1 MKFSSIILL
10 GVTAVV
16 VALTGCTKKSP
27 SDSAAGS
34 GAVLKFTAIPDQ
46 NKVALQAKFDPVAE
60 YLTEKLG
67 VTCEYVPST
76 DYSAS
81 VQMFEA
87 GDVHIAWFGGLTG
100 VQAMHNVKGARAI
113 AQGLADPNF
122 MSYFIAHK
130 DTGLTASESF
140 PKAMAGKTFTFGSNK
155 STSGRLM
162 PEYFIRENTGKS
174 PEEFFG
180 QKPGFSGAHDF
191 TIDLVASGQVQV
203 GAVNFKTYDSWAE
216 KAGSDTEAC
225 RIIWKTPTYYDYNFT
240 AHPALETLFGDGFTD
255 RLQSALIEMDG
266 ALAKSAF
273 NREKLITAKN
283 SDFETIVKVATD
295 LGFLR

>member
-1 MKFSSIILL
+1 MA
-10 GVTAVV
+10 AVA
-16 VALTGCTKKSP
+16 VALTSCTKKS
-27 SDSAAGS
+27 DSAS
-34 GAVLKFTAIPDQ
+34 GELPVLKFTAIKDKD
-46 NKVALQAKFDPVAE
+46 KVALKAKFDPVAA

-67 VTCEYVPST
+67 VTFEYVPST

-87 GDVHIAWFGGLTG
+87 GDVHLAWFGGLTG
-100 VQAMHNVKGARAI
+100 VTAMHNVKGARAI
-113 AQGLADPNF
+113 AQGVADPNF

-130 DTGLTASESF
+130 DAGLTPSESF
-140 PKAMAGKTFTFGSNK
+140 PMEMAGKTFTFGSNK

-180 QKPGFSGAHDF
+180 QKPGFSGAHDT
-191 TIDLVASGQVQV
+191 TIELVASGQVQV

-216 KAGSDTEAC
+216 DPDSDTDAC
-225 RIIWKTPTYYDYNFT
+225 QIIWKTPTYYDYNFT
-240 AHPALETLFGDGFTD
+240 AHPALETIYGEGFID
-255 RLQSALIEMDG
+255 KLQTAIIEMDSTLTK
-266 ALAKSAF
+266 ASF
-273 NREKLITAKN
+273 NREKLIPAKN
-283 SDFETIVKVATD
+283 EDFQTIVKVATD

>member
-1 MKFSSIILL
+1 MKLSSKILM

-16 VALTGCTKKSP
+16 VALTGCAKKNTSEAP
-27 SDSAAGS
+27 AGN
-34 GAVLKFTAIPDQ
+34 GAVLKFTAIPDKE
-46 NKVALQAKFDPVAE
+46 KVGLNAKFAPVAK

-113 AQGLADPNF
+113 AQGVEDPNF
-122 MSYFIAHK
+122 LSYFIAHK
-130 DTGLTASESF
+130 DTGLTASETF
-140 PKAMAGKTFTFGSNK
+140 PMAMAGKTFTFGSNK

-162 PEYFIRENTGKS
+162 PEYFIRENTDKS

-191 TIDLVASGQVQV
+191 TIDLVAAGQVQV
-203 GAVNFKTYDSWAE
+203 GAVNYKTYDSWAA
-216 KAGSDTEAC
+216 KPGSDTDAC
-225 RIIWKTPTYYDYNFT
+225 RIIWKTPTYADYNFT
-240 AHPALETLFGDGFTD
+240 AHPELETLFGKGFID
-255 RLQSALIEMDG
+255 KLQSAIVGMDR
-266 ALAKSAF
+266 ALTKSAF
-273 NREKLITAKN
+273 NREKLIPAKN
-283 SDFETIVKVATD
+283 EDFQTIVDVATEP
-295 LGFLR
+295 GFLR

>member
-1 MKFSSIILL
+1 MKLSSKILM

-16 VALTGCTKKSP
+16 VTLTGCTKKDP
-27 SDSAAGS
+27 SEAPEGD
-34 GAVLKFTAIPDQ
+34 GAVLKFTAIPDE
-46 NKVALQAKFDPVAE
+46 NKVALQAKFDPVAK
-60 YLTEKLG
+60 YLTKKLG

-113 AQGLADPNF
+113 AQGVADPNF

-130 DTGLTASESF
+130 DTALTASETF
-140 PKAMAGKTFTFGSNK
+140 PQAMAGKTFTFGSNK

-162 PEYFIRENTGKS
+162 PEFFIRENTGKS

-180 QKPGFSGAHDF
+180 QKPGFSGAHDA
-191 TIDLVASGQVQV
+191 TIELVASGQVQV
-203 GAVNFKTYDSWAE
+203 GAVNFKTYDSWAA
-216 KAGSDTEAC
+216 KPGSDTDVC
-225 RIIWKTPTYYDYNFT
+225 RVIWKTPTYYDYNFT
-240 AHPALETLFGDGFTD
+240 AHPALETLFGEGFID
-255 RLQSALIEMDG
+255 KLQDVLVGMDG
-266 ALAKSAF
+266 TLTKSAF
-273 NREKLITAKN
+273 NREKLIPAKN
-283 SDFETIVKVATD
+283 EDFQTIVDVATE